1 MTLDLG
7 LPRLFARFAAIAVV
21 AVGASACSSVPHWV
35 DPTTWMG
42 GDDQSASAD
51 AGQSN
56 APTPDLAGIPDKPV
70 APSTVDER
78 KQVADSLKADRADA
92 QYSADALRGGTEPS
106 AAPPSDAPPP
116 VSAEPTAAASAGT
129 SQPAPAPAADTA
141 SQPAT
146 AAASDGAAQQTT
158 AAAAAPAS
166 SATPAADAAS
176 RTQETVTAAQPAA
189 PATPAPAAQVARAAP
204 PAEATPPAAPASDD
218 QLGFQPS
225 KAPPLDPSVAH
236 FVAPD
241 VLNQYQQTTT
251 DSSTTTAPTLT
262 PPAPPKADPAQ
273 TSSSLD
279 TPISSHV
286 RSASANAPDTHV
298 VADATQPSYSGM
310 VSPAAYTPGQQTQP
324 AAVVFFPRDEAVLG
338 AKAKA
343 QILSA
348 AQSFQSRPGTGFIRV
363 VGHSSSRTADMPMA
377 RHLAVVFEHSQDF
390 ATAVAHELIR
400 DGIPA
405 DKVLIEAVG
414 DSEPVY
420 YESMPQGEAGNR
432 RAEIFL

>member
-1 MTLDLG
+1 MTLELG
-7 LPRLFARFAAIAVV
+7 LPRSFARFAAIALV

-42 GDDQSASAD
+42 GDDQSANAD

-56 APTPDLAGIPDKPV
+56 APTPDLAAIPDKPV

-106 AAPPSDAPPP
+106 APPP
-116 VSAEPTAAASAGT
+116 PPASPSAPASADQTAAAS
-129 SQPAPAPAADTA
+129 PPAADTA
-141 SQPAT
+141 SPPAT
-146 AAASDGAAQQTT
+146 AATADSASQQTA

-166 SATPAADAAS
+166 GSTAAADAAS
-176 RTQETVTAAQPAA
+176 PTPEATAAAQPAA
-189 PATPAPAAQVARAAP
+189 AATPAPAAQVATASP
-204 PAEATPPAAPASDD
+204 PPDATPPVAPASDD

-251 DSSTTTAPTLT
+251 DSATTTAPTLT

-279 TPISSHV
+279 APISSHV
-286 RSASANAPDTHV
+286 RSASASAP
-298 VADATQPSYSGM
+298 ATGAAATPSSYSGM
-310 VSPAAYTPGQQTQP
+310 VSPAAYSPGQQTQP
-324 AAVVFFPRDEAVLG
+324 AAIVFFPRDAAVLS

-348 AQSFQSRPGTGFIRV
+348 AQSFQSRDGTGFIRV

-400 DGIPA
+400 DGVPA

-414 DSEPVY
+414 DSQPVY